1 MSPKRKTRNNELGN
15 GLAKLKSDRYA
26 NFLGIQITKIERGY
40 AQANLTVAE
49 PMLNF
54 YGFAHGGLIFSL
66 ADAAFAPLPT
76 RLIRLQ

>member
-15 GLAKLKSDRYA
+15 GLAKLKSDRYT

-49 PMLNF
+49 PMLLCAWGPDF
-54 YGFAHGGLIFSL
+54 FA
-66 ADAAFAPLPT
+66 
-76 RLIRLQ
+76 R